1 MAAAFPNLSTAEL
14 ETLLAALDPHRGDSQ
29 RSDPGSLASDLA
41 DPPAFLARIGL
52 ANGPGSL
59 GGWLE
64 HWRASG
70 GSREALL
77 LSVQALLDQ
86 RRSDAAARSIELVWS
101 GPDAGAGSVTRDQS
115 VLIRQ
120 LVERAE
126 QRLLLTTY
134 AFYNGPFIKELF
146 QLIRERMVAHPT
158 LPVRMVCNIHR
169 DRGDTS
175 SPETF
180 IRKFH
185 QQTWSRLWPVPPVPA
200 VFFDPRSLSLEGE
213 KAVCHVKAVVA
224 DQEVLVTSANLT
236 DAAQLSN
243 YELGLHI
250 SSSTHADDVWDHFER
265 LIQQGLLQSAPSS
278 QHR

>member
-1 MAAAFPNLSTAEL
+1 MPAAFPNLSTAEL
-14 ETLLAALDPHRGDSQ
+14 ETLLAALDPHHGDSQ
-29 RSDPGSLASDLA
+29 RGDRGSLTGDLA

-52 ANGPGSL
+52 ATGPGSL
-59 GGWLE
+59 EAWLE
-64 HWRASG
+64 RWHASG

-77 LSVQALLDQ
+77 LSLQALLDQ
-86 RRSDAAARSIELVWS
+86 RRSDVAARSIELVWS

-146 QLIRERMVAHPT
+146 QLIRERMVMHPA
-158 LPVRMVCNIHR
+158 LHVRMVCNIQR

-175 SPETF
+175 SSEAL
-180 IRKFH
+180 IRKF
-185 QQTWSRLWPVPPVPA
+185 QQNTWSRLWPEPPAPA
-200 VFFDPRSLSLEGE
+200 LFFDPRSLSLEKE

-224 DQEVLVTSANLT
+224 DQELLVTSANLT

-243 YELGLHI
+243 FELGLHL

-265 LIQQGLLQSAPSS
+265 LIQHGLLQSVG
-278 QHR
+278 

>member
-14 ETLLAALDPHRGDSQ
+14 ETLLAALDPHRDDSH
-29 RSDPGSLASDLA
+29 RGDPGALAADLA

-52 ANGPGSL
+52 ATGPGSL
-59 GGWLE
+59 GAWLE
-64 HWRASG
+64 RWRASG
-70 GSREALL
+70 GGKEALL
-77 LSVQALLDQ
+77 LSIEALLDQ
-86 RRSDAAARSIELVWS
+86 RRGDAAARSIELVWS

-134 AFYNGPFIKELF
+134 TFYNGPFINALF

-158 LPVRMVCNIHR
+158 LRVRMVCNIHR

-175 SPETF
+175 SADAL
-180 IRKFH
+180 IRKFQ
-185 QQTWSRLWPVPPVPA
+185 QQTWSRLWPEPPAPA
-200 VFFDPRSLSLEGE
+200 VFFDPRSLSLERE

-243 YELGLHI
+243 FELGLHL
-250 SSSTHADDVWDHFER
+250 SSPSHADDVWDHFDR
-265 LIQQGLLQSAPSS
+265 LIQQGLL
-278 QHR
+278 RGVG

>member
-14 ETLLAALDPHRGDSQ
+14 ETLLAALDPYRGDSQ
-29 RSDPGSLASDLA
+29 RGNPGSFAGDLA

-52 ANGPGSL
+52 APGPDSL
-59 GGWLE
+59 GAWLE
-64 HWRASG
+64 RWRATG
-70 GSREALL
+70 GGREALL

-86 RRSDAAARSIELVWS
+86 RRSDAVARSIELVWS

-134 AFYNGPFIKELF
+134 AIYNGPFIKELF
-146 QLIRERMVAHPT
+146 QLIRERMVALPT
-158 LPVRMVCNIHR
+158 LQVRMVCNIHR

-175 SPETF
+175 SPEAL
-180 IRKFH
+180 IRKFQ
-185 QQTWSRLWPVPPVPA
+185 QQTWSRLWPESPAPA
-200 VFFDPRSLSLEGE
+200 VFFDPRSLSLERE

-224 DQEVLVTSANLT
+224 DEEVLVTSANLT

-243 YELGLHI
+243 FELGLHL

-265 LIQQGLLQSAPSS
+265 LIQQGLLQSVG
-278 QHR
+278 

>member
-14 ETLLAALDPHRGDSQ
+14 ETLLAALDPHRGGSE
-29 RSDPGSLASDLA
+29 RGDPGSLAGDLA

-52 ANGPGSL
+52 APGPDSL
-59 GGWLE
+59 GAWLE
-64 HWRASG
+64 RWRATG
-70 GSREALL
+70 GGREALV

-86 RRSDAAARSIELVWS
+86 RRSDAVARSIELVWS

-146 QLIRERMVAHPT
+146 QLIRTRMVAHPT
-158 LPVRMVCNIHR
+158 LHVRMVCNIHR

-175 SPETF
+175 SPETL
-180 IRKFH
+180 IRKFQ
-185 QQTWSRLWPVPPVPA
+185 QQTWSRLWPESPAPA
-200 VFFDPRSLSLEGE
+200 VFFDPRSLSLERE

-224 DQEVLVTSANLT
+224 DEEVLVTSANLT

-243 YELGLHI
+243 FELGLHL

-265 LIQQGLLQSAPSS
+265 LIQQGLLQSVG
-278 QHR
+278 

>member
-14 ETLLAALDPHRGDSQ
+14 ETLLAALDPHRDDSKG
-29 RSDPGSLASDLA
+29 RDPGSLAADLA

-52 ANGPGSL
+52 ATGPGSL
-59 GGWLE
+59 GAWLE

-134 AFYNGPFIKELF
+134 TFYNGPFIKELF
-146 QLIRERMVAHPT
+146 QLIRERMVVHPT
-158 LPVRMVCNIHR
+158 LNVRMVCNIHR

-175 SPETF
+175 SPEAL
-180 IRKFH
+180 IRKF
-185 QQTWSRLWPVPPVPA
+185 QQQAWSRLWPELPAPA
-200 VFFDPRSLSLEGE
+200 VFFDPRSLSLERE

-224 DQEVLVTSANLT
+224 DQELLVTSANLT

-243 YELGLHI
+243 YELGLHL

-265 LIQQGLLQSAPSS
+265 LIQQGLLQSAG
-278 QHR
+278 